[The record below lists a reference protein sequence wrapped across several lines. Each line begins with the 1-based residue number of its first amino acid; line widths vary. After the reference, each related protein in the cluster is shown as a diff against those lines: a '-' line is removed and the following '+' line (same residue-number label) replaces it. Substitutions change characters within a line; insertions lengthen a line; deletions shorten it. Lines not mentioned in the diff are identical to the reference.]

1 VHTFPRINDPGLTL
15 QIAEWSDIHR
25 PHWGS
30 TRIEAWDGSRLQ
42 TLIIKPTKMP
52 VGLLGWFK

>member
-1 VHTFPRINDPGLTL
+1 LTL

-30 TRIEAWDGSRLQ
+30 TRIEAWDDSRLQ
-42 TLIIKPTKMP
+42 SRIIKPTKKP